1 MRGVCKLE
9 VNTTSSR
16 EANNGSEQDNSLS
29 NFDYRELSEENR
41 KLKNKVEILENQI
54 KSQIE
59 FRQSE
64 VTHSEKIG
72 SIYKEMHREI
82 RNEHGREFAS
92 LRALS
97 EQQQHSI
104 NKYLLEIKSLRDAI
118 RERDYDHAIQL
129 RDQVDKFNSINDCL
143 KALNTK
149 TELSKAVSNQLF
161 EKDKYIYELELKVK
175 QLNSELKSN
184 SEKENIISELNS
196 KIVVLVQETENLTNK
211 LNELNK
217 MKNSVELEKEHLHK
231 AYNQMKE
238 TLESE
243 SIRLREALQVKN
255 ALENEV
261 IRIDKEL
268 KGLEQNIKV
277 ENTEI
282 ENLTEKIKDRD
293 KIISELST
301 ENVQILKKADELKVE
316 EAFKFKDLQ
325 EELLVYLNE
334 TESLIIQ
341 LENQSQRYKLL
352 ESKYN
357 NLRNS
362 KLGKMTVKY
371 WSLKSMNKRKG

>member
-1 MRGVCKLE
+1 ME
-9 VNTTSSR
+9 VNSTSCR
-16 EANNGSEQDNSLS
+16 EANYESKQDNSLS

-41 KLKNKVEILENQI
+41 RLKNKVEILENQI

-82 RNEHGREFAS
+82 RNEQGREFAS

-129 RDQVDKFNSINDCL
+129 RDQVDKFNSINDSM
-143 KALNTK
+143 KALDTK

-175 QLNSELKSN
+175 QLNSELKSS
-184 SEKENIISELNS
+184 SEKENKIRELSS
-196 KIVVLVQETENLTNK
+196 KIVVLAQEIENLTNK
-211 LNELNK
+211 LNEMNK
-217 MKNSVELEKEHLHK
+217 MKNSVELEKERLHK
-231 AYNQMKE
+231 AYTQMKG
-238 TLESE
+238 TSESE
-243 SIRLREALQVKN
+243 SVRLREALQVKN

-261 IRIDKEL
+261 IRMDKEL

-277 ENTEI
+277 ENADI
-282 ENLTEKIKDRD
+282 ENLTVKIKDRD
-293 KIISELST
+293 KIIAELST

-316 EAFKFKDLQ
+316 EAYKFKDLQ

-341 LENQSQRYKLL
+341 LENQSQKYKLL

-362 KLGKMTVKY
+362 KLGKVTVKY
-371 WSLKSMNKRKG
+371 WALKNMNKWKG